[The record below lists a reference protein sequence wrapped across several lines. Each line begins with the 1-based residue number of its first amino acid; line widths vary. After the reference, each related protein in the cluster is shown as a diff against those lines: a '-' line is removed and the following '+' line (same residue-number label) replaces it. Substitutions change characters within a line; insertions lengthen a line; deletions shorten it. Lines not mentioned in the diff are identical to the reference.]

1 MNRHGAAAGRSAGV
15 RTKTGKW
22 ARAAIGARR
31 SEYERK
37 LEVAARREV
46 LMGRARVHVGGTCHA
61 GVIVE
66 IGKARLV
73 LDEDQR
79 GVQFSFDSETGELR
93 MERASK

>member
-1 MNRHGAAAGRSAGV
+1 
-15 RTKTGKW
+15 
-22 ARAAIGARR
+22 
-31 SEYERK
+31 
-37 LEVAARREV
+37 
-46 LMGRARVHVGGTCHA
+46 MGRARVHVGGTCHA